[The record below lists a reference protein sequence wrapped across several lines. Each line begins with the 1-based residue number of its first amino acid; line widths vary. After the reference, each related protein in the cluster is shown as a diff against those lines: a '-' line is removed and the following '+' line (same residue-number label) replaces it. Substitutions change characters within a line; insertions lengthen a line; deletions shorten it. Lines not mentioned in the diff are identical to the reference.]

1 MQYQYWVSLFER
13 GERAAP
19 TLQVE
24 KVVWNAGV
32 YFSLPVKALFQ
43 LRLMRLPQTLQR
55 VPEAAHSGVPTMQ
68 RDLFRCLPTV
78 GTERAP
84 STKGSQHSL

>member
-1 MQYQYWVSLFER
+1 MYLVQYQYWVSLFER

-43 LRLMRLPQTLQR
+43 LRLMRLPRTLQR
-55 VPEAAHSGVPTMQ
+55 VPEAARSGVPTM
-68 RDLFRCLPTV
+68 
-78 GTERAP
+78 
-84 STKGSQHSL
+84 

>member
-1 MQYQYWVSLFER
+1 MDLVRYQYWVSLFER

-32 YFSLPVKALFQ
+32 YFSLPVKALLQ
-43 LRLMRLPQTLQR
+43 LRLMRLPKTLWW
-55 VPEAAHSGVPTMQ
+55 VPEAAHTGVPTTQ
-68 RDLFRCLPTV
+68 
-78 GTERAP
+78 E
-84 STKGSQHSL
+84 GSAGVPAQGGH